1 MIRTFGSSYNYAL
14 SGNYRP
20 QRVVAEPIG
29 ENDSPRAGYL
39 KVPSCAFCPLQ
50 LSLLPSFRSLMRIN
64 AAVARAPHA
73 PLSLEILELSEP
85 RANEI
90 LVRVVATGVCHT
102 DIGMRDQTFPVP
114 QPIVLGHEG
123 AGIVERVGGQITKVA
138 AGDHVLMSYNSCGA
152 CASCNSNAPS
162 YCQDFF
168 GRNFAGV
175 RPDGSS
181 PISKD
186 GASVHGNFFGQSS
199 FASHAI
205 CNERNVVRVPVEAP
219 LEKLGPL
226 ACGVQTGAGA
236 VINGLRVA
244 FGSSFAVFGCG
255 SVGLS
260 AVLAA
265 RLAGAR
271 TIVAIDLF
279 ESRLELAREFGATH
293 AVHAHADDPV
303 GRVMEATGIGAN
315 FALDTSGLPQVVRQ
329 AVDSLAPRGTCAVL
343 GASPLGT
350 EVSLDLMHLMTGGRQ
365 IRGTVEGDS
374 TPQLFIPK
382 LIDLHMQGRF
392 PFDRMLRFYEFDQ
405 INSAIADSEAGRCVK
420 PVLRMART

>member
-1 MIRTFGSSYNYAL
+1 
-14 SGNYRP
+14 
-20 QRVVAEPIG
+20 
-29 ENDSPRAGYL
+29 
-39 KVPSCAFCPLQ
+39 
-50 LSLLPSFRSLMRIN
+50 MRIT

-73 PLSLEILELSEP
+73 PLSLETLELSEP

-123 AGIVERVGGQITKVA
+123 AGIVERIGGQITKVA
-138 AGDHVLMSYNSCGA
+138 VGDHVLMSYNSCGA
-152 CASCNSNAPS
+152 CGSCNSNAPS

-168 GRNFAGV
+168 GRNFAGA

-186 GASVHGNFFGQSS
+186 GASVYGNFFGQSS

-244 FGSSFAVFGCG
+244 FGSSLAVFGCG

-265 RLAGAR
+265 RLAGAG
-271 TIVAIDLF
+271 TIVAIDLV

-293 AVHAHADDPV
+293 TVHANADDPV
-303 GRVMEATGIGAN
+303 KRVMEATGIGAN

-329 AVDSLAPRGTCAVL
+329 AVDSLAPRGACAVL

-350 EVSLDLMHLMTGGRQ
+350 EVSLDLMHLMTAGRQ

-374 TPQLFIPK
+374 TPQLFIPN
-382 LIDLHMQGRF
+382 LIDLHTQGRF

-405 INSAIADSEAGRCVK
+405 INSAIADSEAGRCIK